1 MCIYYIYV
9 YVHRL
14 NFFSKPSISRYQPPD
29 WQLLLASKGLST
41 TPSSSAHK
49 LALTM
54 PFHSAVHNNNNTINN
69 VALDNQHHTLTATST
84 TSYCCSSLY
93 LSEEECM
100 NIKLQL
106 SNKSTNTSLSS
117 YQLKDDELV
126 FKLLNLNWKLSTNRD
141 LPLLI
146 TSTSSVSHNDR
157 ALVAQ
162 KHAALRL
169 VSSGFLGGKDGVG
182 RLVLMAFL
190 GSLVSVLLEVMY
202 ILPVTEL
209 ARPQRVITDLSL
221 SWHSNEQLWR
231 QYIKSKSLP
240 TTTELKQH
248 LIALWLLATATGAAT
263 ISTPQTASNATTTAL
278 HSIENAVTTT
288 AHASI
293 GVANESVAKSSV
305 LTASSSS
312 LLSMTAL
319 LNSSLL
325 SNFLSVQVEPE
336 PELILPTPPT
346 FEPPVASMEPWQG
359 DVTEAVDT
367 NAKDLSL
374 AIKAENVVAG
384 TAEAEG
390 DEEVATILSSLI
402 TSASSYFYTLP
413 QLPPHI
419 DPPTQEHTLTEEV
432 DAEEATALVLP
443 TLSTVKIEAAIG
455 SDTLPSVDHLNSE
468 TEKEVVNE
476 VIEEDEEDYVLIN
489 KSEFDNTSDDETVN
503 PSIHST
509 LSPPPP
515 ISDINRGSWLSSTQ
529 LVTYIIDRKLF
540 PGTRA
545 K

>member
-1 MCIYYIYV
+1 
-9 YVHRL
+9 
-14 NFFSKPSISRYQPPD
+14 
-29 WQLLLASKGLST
+29 
-41 TPSSSAHK
+41 
-49 LALTM
+49 M

-293 GVANESVAKSSV
+293 GVANESVVKSSV
-305 LTASSSS
+305 LTANSPA
-312 LLSMTAL
+312 LLSMAAL
-319 LNSSLL
+319 LNSTLL
-325 SNFLSVQVEPE
+325 SSFLTVKIEPE
-336 PELILPTPPT
+336 RGPELIQPTPLT
-346 FEPPVASMEPWQG
+346 FELPAASIEPSQ
-359 DVTEAVDT
+359 DEVNQAVES
-367 NAKDLSL
+367 NADDLSL
-374 AIKAENVVAG
+374 VIEVEKVVAG

-390 DEEVATILSSLI
+390 DEEVATTLSSLI
-402 TSASSYFYTLP
+402 TSATSFFYPP
-413 QLPPHI
+413 QLLPPHI
-419 DPPTQEHTLTEEV
+419 DPPTQEPTLTVVNDANEV
-432 DAEEATALVLP
+432 TALVSP
-443 TLSTVKIEAAIG
+443 ALSTVKNEAAIE
-455 SDTLPSVDHLNSE
+455 SDTLPALDHPNSE
-468 TEKEVVNE
+468 AEKEVVVE
-476 VIEEDEEDYVLIN
+476 KEEEEDYVLIN
-489 KSEFDNTSDDETVN
+489 KSEFDYTSDDEAVN
-503 PSIHST
+503 PNAHST
-509 LSPPPP
+509 LPPPP
-515 ISDINRGSWLSSTQ
+515 LISEIHRGSWLSSTQ

-540 PGTRA
+540 PGTRE